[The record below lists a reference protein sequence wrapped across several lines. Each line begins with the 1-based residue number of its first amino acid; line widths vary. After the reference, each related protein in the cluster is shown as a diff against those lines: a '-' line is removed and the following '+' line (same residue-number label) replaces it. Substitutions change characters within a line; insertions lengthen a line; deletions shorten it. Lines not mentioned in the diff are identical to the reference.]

1 MIVFPTAYGPGRP
14 VRLSED
20 TRRFAYDSLHHRYG
34 QDTLRTPHVCMDEV
48 AGIGEMN
55 RLELYDAT
63 IRRIA
68 EEAPVRICD
77 GERISGAA
85 TLGDALKHV
94 VPAVYH
100 GEILFSGVSH
110 LTANFEK
117 VLRMGIQGMEQEVQD
132 ASARNTDPHKSAF
145 YRSLQNTIDSFAV
158 WHRRYLEALD
168 PASDNYRNLQRV
180 PWQPPRHFYEAVQSL
195 WFSFAFLRLCGIWPG
210 IGRIDQLLGSYLEK
224 DLRDGVL
231 TLEEAREIL
240 AHFFIKG
247 CEWITGVAAF
257 DNGSGDAQHYQNIV
271 LAGVDAQGRE
281 VTNEVTYLVL
291 DILEELGISDF
302 PVTVRVN
309 EHSPEQ
315 LLRRVAEV
323 IRHGGGIVAVYN
335 EPLILRSLVRTGY
348 SLETARGFANDGCW
362 EVQIPGHT
370 CFSYVPFD
378 ALTLLQKKTLQGG
391 RAHFDSYEALYAQY
405 LCDLEGQ
412 VDAIY
417 QECCGDWGKEAPS
430 VDCASLWQHCTV
442 VSLFEEGCVERGLS
456 YLNGGADYRILSP
469 HIGGLPDAVNSLY
482 AIRKAVFEDHL
493 VEFDELMGILERNWE
508 GAESLRQTIWS
519 RYRWWGNDNDEVD
532 AIAADLLDTFA
543 DFCQKRTVD
552 IRHQFI
558 PGVSTFGRQVEWIP
572 IRMATAFGKK
582 QGAILS
588 GNCSP
593 TPGTDKEGA
602 TAVIRSYCKADLSRQ
617 ASGAALDI
625 PLTPSMV
632 RGEEGLDALMSL
644 IRGFVQLGGFFM
656 QLDVVDGQTLR
667 QAQEHPEEY
676 ATLSV
681 RVSGW
686 NARFVTLSRE
696 WQNMIIE
703 RDSPSC

>member
-1 MIVFPTAYGPGRP
+1 MKRKF
-14 VRLSED
+14 SEAD
-20 TRRFAYDSLHHRYG
+20 
-34 QDTLRTPHVCMDEV
+34 
-48 AGIGEMN
+48 
-55 RLELYDAT
+55 
-63 IRRIA
+63 
-68 EEAPVRICD
+68 
-77 GERISGAA
+77 
-85 TLGDALKHV
+85 
-94 VPAVYH
+94 VY
-100 GEILFSGVSH
+100 
-110 LTANFEK
+110 K
-117 VLRMGIQGMEQEVQD
+117 RQ
-132 ASARNTDPHKSAF
+132 
-145 YRSLQNTIDSFAV
+145 
-158 WHRRYLEALD
+158 
-168 PASDNYRNLQRV
+168 
-180 PWQPPRHFYEAVQSL
+180 
-195 WFSFAFLRLCGIWPG
+195 
-210 IGRIDQLLGSYLEK
+210 
-224 DLRDGVL
+224 
-231 TLEEAREIL
+231 
-240 AHFFIKG
+240 
-247 CEWITGVAAF
+247 
-257 DNGSGDAQHYQNIV
+257 
-271 LAGVDAQGRE
+271 
-281 VTNEVTYLVL
+281 
-291 DILEELGISDF
+291 
-302 PVTVRVN
+302 
-309 EHSPEQ
+309 
-315 LLRRVAEV
+315 
-323 IRHGGGIVAVYN
+323 
-335 EPLILRSLVRTGY
+335 
-348 SLETARGFANDGCW
+348 
-362 EVQIPGHT
+362 
-370 CFSYVPFD
+370 
-378 ALTLLQKKTLQGG
+378 
-391 RAHFDSYEALYAQY
+391 
-405 LCDLEGQ
+405 
-412 VDAIY
+412 
-417 QECCGDWGKEAPS
+417 
-430 VDCASLWQHCTV
+430 
-442 VSLFEEGCVERGLS
+442 
-456 YLNGGADYRILSP
+456 
-469 HIGGLPDAVNSLY
+469 VNSLY

-519 RYRWWGNDNDEVD
+519 RYRWWGNDNDAVD

-703 RDSPSC
+703 RDSPLC